1 MSSRSS
7 GFQAKCR
14 HTNTHNGHRRYTDT
28 RRLRCTILC
37 HHPHLPNLYQLHMT
51 RVFLYRLNRNNSSQ
65 RHDCYHRLLPIRRKE
80 YQERGKHKF
89 IQLPVI
95 INCPRTI
102 MTIKTV
108 QRKEIQ
114 VTRDRH
120 ECLRHRDMSIY
131 WRQSFVVNYDQVCR
145 MKRKKSVILSIKS
158 LNNKKIVTNFMTVN
172 VAAPQLPNRQQLSIY
187 KLLTN

>member
-1 MSSRSS
+1 M
-7 GFQAKCR
+7 
-14 HTNTHNGHRRYTDT
+14 
-28 RRLRCTILC
+28 
-37 HHPHLPNLYQLHMT
+37 
-51 RVFLYRLNRNNSSQ
+51 
-65 RHDCYHRLLPIRRKE
+65 
-80 YQERGKHKF
+80 
-89 IQLPVI
+89 
-95 INCPRTI
+95 
-102 MTIKTV
+102 